1 MMLEREERR
10 IVERAQREVDHV
22 AVRIIERQRR
32 AARAAE
38 ATPREHGGGVIIRLP
53 RRPADIRLGQVHEA
67 GEDIADRPLAHAAMT
82 EIGRSE
88 EHTSEL
94 QSLMRNSYAVFCLKK
109 KHTAYTKMKVSLHQ
123 RRQTNKHRI

>member
-32 AARAAE
+32 AASAAE

-53 RRPADIRLGQVHEA
+53 RRPADIRLGQVQEA
-67 GEDIADRPLAHAAMT
+67 GEAHNDRQTAHEAMT
-82 EIGRSE
+82 EISVYDKTEKPLVGTEGIRKGR
-88 EHTSEL
+88 
-94 QSLMRNSYAVFCLKK
+94 AW
-109 KHTAYTKMKVSLHQ
+109 
-123 RRQTNKHRI
+123 